1 MSKPRKST
9 VNTMIRWLR
18 EWFDGWYRP
27 PVSTNE
33 RMNRLL
39 GR

>member
-1 MSKPRKST
+1 
-9 VNTMIRWLR
+9 MIRWLR

-27 PVSTNE
+27 AVSTNE
-33 RMNRLL
+33 RMKRLL